1 MSTTYQTLDPSSN
14 TVVARFDAAADEEV
28 EAALESAQQGY
39 LQWRETPLSERV
51 GVLRRVAELYRERA
65 QELAELIT
73 LEMGKQIGQARGEI
87 AVSADIFDYYAA
99 NAEQFL
105 EPRPLP
111 VDSGSAEVQLQPT
124 GVLLGIMPWNY
135 PHYQVARFAAPNLA
149 LGNTMLL
156 KHAANCPQSALIIQ
170 DILRDAGLP
179 PECYINLFATHD
191 QLSTVIA
198 DPRIQGISLTG
209 SERAGAIVAEQ
220 AGRHLKKVVLELG
233 GSDPFIVLDDVRL
246 EETIEAAAS
255 RRLANAGQACTS
267 PKRFIVVEGV
277 YDRFVTGLKERFT
290 SVEVGHPA
298 QRATGL
304 GPVSSAAAR
313 DELVEQI
320 EDAVA
325 HGATL
330 HAGGEP
336 VGEGFFLTPALLTDI
351 PRGSRLW
358 HEEAF
363 GPVASVYKVA
373 DADEAVELA
382 NDSPYGLGAAVFG
395 ADPAHTRDV
404 AQRLDVGMVFI
415 NSNTDSEPHLPFGGV
430 KRSGYGRELGP
441 LGIEEFANKKLIR
454 VSEPVAH

>member
-1 MSTTYQTLDPSSN
+1 MPTTYQTLDPSSN
-14 TVVARFDAAADEEV
+14 TIVAQFEVAADAEV
-28 EAALESAQQGY
+28 QAALESVQQGY
-39 LQWRETPLSERV
+39 LRWRETPLGERV
-51 GVLRRVAELYRERA
+51 SVLHRVAEIYRDRA

-73 LEMGKQIGQARGEI
+73 LEMGKPIGQARGEI

-105 EPRPLP
+105 APRPLP
-111 VDSGSAEVQLQPT
+111 VDSGSAEVHLQPT

-135 PHYQVARFAAPNLA
+135 PHYQVARFVAPNLA
-149 LGNTMLL
+149 LGNTVLL

-179 PECYINLFATHD
+179 PECYVNLFATHE

-198 DPRIQGISLTG
+198 DPRVQGISLTG
-209 SERAGAIVAEQ
+209 SEKAGAIVAEQ

-246 EETIEAAAS
+246 QETIETAANG
-255 RRLANAGQACTS
+255 RLSNAGQACTS
-267 PKRFIVVEGV
+267 PKRFIVVEDV
-277 YDRFVTGLKERFT
+277 YDRFVTGLKERFAE
-290 SVEVGHPA
+290 VEVGDPA
-298 QRATGL
+298 QRETGL

-325 HGATL
+325 HGAVL
-330 HAGGEP
+330 QSGGEP
-336 VGEGFFLTPALLTDI
+336 TGEGFFLTPALLTDI
-351 PRGSRLW
+351 PPHSRLW

-395 ADPAHTRDV
+395 ADDAQTRDV

-454 VSEPVAH
+454 VSERFAD

>member
-1 MSTTYQTLDPSSN
+1 MSTTYETLDPSSN
-14 TVVARFDAAADEEV
+14 TVVARFDAAADDEV
-28 EAALESAQQGY
+28 QAALEAAHGGY
-39 LQWRETPLSERV
+39 LRWRETPLGERV
-51 GVLRRVAELYRERA
+51 AILHRVAGIYRERA

-73 LEMGKQIGQARGEI
+73 LEMGKQIDQALGEI

-105 EPRPLP
+105 APRRLP
-111 VDSGSAEVQLQPT
+111 VDTGTAEVHLQPT

-149 LGNTMLL
+149 LGNTVLL

-179 PECYINLFATHD
+179 RECYINLFATHD

-198 DPRIQGISLTG
+198 DPRVQGISLTG

-246 EETIEAAAS
+246 EDTIEAAAS

-267 PKRFIVVEGV
+267 PKRFIVVEEV

-290 SVEVGHPA
+290 DVRVGHPA
-298 QRATGL
+298 QRDTGL
-304 GPVSSAAAR
+304 GPVSSSAAR

-325 HGATL
+325 QGATL
-330 HAGGEP
+330 HVGGEAR
-336 VGEGFFLTPALLTDI
+336 GEGFFLTPALLTDI
-351 PRGSRLW
+351 PRQSRLW

-373 DADEAVELA
+373 DADAAVELA

-395 ADPAHTRDV
+395 ADPVQAQDV
-404 AQRLDVGMVFI
+404 ARRLDVGMVFI
-415 NSNTDSEPHLPFGGV
+415 NSNTESEPHLPFGGV

-441 LGIEEFANKKLIR
+441 LGIEEFANRKLIR
-454 VSEPVAH
+454 VSDPLAG